1 MEALKEE
8 LDATITV
15 GDLIA
20 VIEYDYPTFHL
31 SMDCF
36 WCEVIEGELKLLEA
50 EAAKWLT
57 KDDLYDVQWLPADI
71 TLVEN
76 IKKHMQ

>member
-1 MEALKEE
+1 
-8 LDATITV
+8 
-15 GDLIA
+15 
-20 VIEYDYPTFHL
+20 
-31 SMDCF
+31 MDCF